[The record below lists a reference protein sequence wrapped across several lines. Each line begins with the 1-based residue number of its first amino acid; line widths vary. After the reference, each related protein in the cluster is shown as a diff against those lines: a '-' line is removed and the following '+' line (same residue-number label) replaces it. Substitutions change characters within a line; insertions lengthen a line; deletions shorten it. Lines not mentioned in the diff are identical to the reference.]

1 MYHYMFRQENNRMYK
16 ERFIVEISLTKKQYA
31 IAKKLNVPIKTFL
44 GELSPLA
51 KLKRKI
57 RNEE

>member
-1 MYHYMFRQENNRMYK
+1 MFRQENNRMYK

-44 GELSPLA
+44 GELSPFA

>member
-1 MYHYMFRQENNRMYK
+1 MYK

-31 IAKKLNVPIKTFL
+31 IAKKLNVPIKTFI
-44 GELSPLA
+44 GDLSPMA

-57 RNEE
+57 KNEK